1 MKLIKKGKME
11 LINKVIYVI
20 LILSVSGC
28 NSLQEKIEKYI
39 DGNNSKFND
48 DSLMVINMK
57 DVLCDYDRLY
67 IVGSLIPLSC
77 VVDMI
82 NVPLYRKG
90 KNESN
95 ALFGYDSDAYYLIL
109 VKDGEVVYE
118 EELKNENTKVSF
130 NLESFSTIKG
140 VGTFDNVEIT
150 AEGYYT
156 DSSNLVILKIN
167 GCYFVCDKRYMN

>member
-1 MKLIKKGKME
+1 
-11 LINKVIYVI
+11 
-20 LILSVSGC
+20 
-28 NSLQEKIEKYI
+28 
-39 DGNNSKFND
+39 
-48 DSLMVINMK
+48 
-57 DVLCDYDRLY
+57 
-67 IVGSLIPLSC
+67 
-77 VVDMI
+77 MI

-118 EELKNENTKVSF
+118 EELKNGNTKVSF